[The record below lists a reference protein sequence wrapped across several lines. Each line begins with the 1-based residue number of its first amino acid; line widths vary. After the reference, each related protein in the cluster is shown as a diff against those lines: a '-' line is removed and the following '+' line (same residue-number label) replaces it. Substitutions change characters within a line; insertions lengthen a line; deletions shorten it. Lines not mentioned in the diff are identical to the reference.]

1 LKGYDYTTPGKYFIT
16 ICAQD
21 REKRFGELINGKMI
35 TNDAG
40 KMVETVW
47 REIPEFYPGIDIDA
61 FQIMPNHFHGIIV
74 IMETCQSRGIDTTT
88 KSNEMTHTGT
98 DPSIRPDNPVNEIRN
113 DDDTCQSRGIDT
125 AMNSNDITDT
135 GTCPRV
141 CPDPRIRPVKLSL
154 PDVMHR
160 FKTMTTKRYVDGVKN
175 SGWERFNKRLWQR
188 SYWERIIMSER
199 HLKRVR
205 AYIENNPRKER
216 NDSQNEWG
224 QKKDL

>member
-1 LKGYDYTTPGKYFIT
+1 MIYNPIIHNRKSLRLKGYDYSTPGKYFIT

-21 REKRFGELINGKMI
+21 REMRFGEIINGKMI
-35 TNDAG
+35 TNDVG
-40 KMVETVW
+40 KMIETVW
-47 REIPEFYPGIDIDA
+47 REIPQFYPGIGIDA

-74 IMETCQSRGIDTTT
+74 IMETCQSW
-88 KSNEMTHTGT
+88 
-98 DPSIRPDNPVNEIRN
+98 
-113 DDDTCQSRGIDT
+113 GIDT
-125 AMNSNDITDT
+125 AMNSNDITDRGT
-135 GTCPRV
+135 GPRAW
-141 CPDPRIRPVKLSL
+141 PVKLSL

-175 SGWERFNKRLWQR
+175 SGWERFNKKLWQR

-205 AYIENNPRKER
+205 VYIEKNPENEK
-216 NDSQNEWG
+216 SASKNEWG